1 VDDIFHNP
9 QHAYTK
15 HLLASTLK
23 LEGAV
28 DATAKPSTVS
38 MEVPPVLSVRN
49 LSKGFGG
56 RGKWFGGK
64 AHAVKAVDDVSLDLY
79 PGENLGI
86 VGESGSGKTTLG
98 RLILRTIEPSSGT
111 ITYRDREG
119 HEVDV
124 TALSRAQL
132 RTYHSEVRLVFQD
145 PFASLN
151 PRMTVREIVGDP
163 LVVSGRAQ
171 GRELQEKVGELLALV
186 GIDPASMERY
196 PHAFSGG
203 QRQRIGIARAM
214 ALDPR
219 VIVADEATSAL
230 DVSIRSQILDLMLDL
245 RRRLG
250 LSFLFISHDISVVRY
265 FCDRVAVMHRGK
277 VVEIGDAEQV
287 CLHPQQRY
295 TQTLISA
302 VPNPDPRNKRM
313 LHRLRF

>member
-1 VDDIFHNP
+1 
-9 QHAYTK
+9 
-15 HLLASTLK
+15 
-23 LEGAV
+23 
-28 DATAKPSTVS
+28 
-38 MEVPPVLSVRN
+38 
-49 LSKGFGG
+49 
-56 RGKWFGGK
+56 
-64 AHAVKAVDDVSLDLY
+64 
-79 PGENLGI
+79 
-86 VGESGSGKTTLG
+86 
-98 RLILRTIEPSSGT
+98 
-111 ITYRDREG
+111 
-119 HEVDV
+119 
-124 TALSRAQL
+124 
-132 RTYHSEVRLVFQD
+132 
-145 PFASLN
+145 
-151 PRMTVREIVGDP
+151 
-163 LVVSGRAQ
+163 
-171 GRELQEKVGELLALV
+171 
-186 GIDPASMERY
+186 
-196 PHAFSGG
+196 
-203 QRQRIGIARAM
+203 M